1 MFFTFLA
8 QSATAVDPEFIGKV
22 ILTLGAIT
30 AAGLGGGIIGR
41 KSLKVETPD
50 PMNMRISDVYALKE
64 DVSRDLGR
72 IDKDID
78 DIRQLMRESE
88 TAAHRRMDKM
98 TVVLS
103 QVDGKMDLLLGK
115 FNITSKP

>member
-8 QSATAVDPEFIGKV
+8 QSAAPPVDPSFIGNLV
-22 ILTLGAIT
+22 LALGAL
-30 AAGLGGGIIGR
+30 AAGGLGGGFLVR
-41 KSLKVETPD
+41 KSLKVD
-50 PMNMRISDVYALKE
+50 ANVKNSDVYALKE